1 MNKFRTRLT
10 LIFIALIGFSVLS
23 SGVLMVKVVENSYM
37 DGLRDSLRREMNV
50 IGAFVPWPEGEALEQ
65 KRLRL
70 QALAGQ
76 LAGLSE
82 ARLTFVAPD
91 GTPLG
96 DSLNDPAGMD
106 NHLDRPEIR
115 EAIEHGIG
123 YSVRHS
129 DTVDTDMMNAAMA
142 VKDEAGQLVGFI
154 RMGMNLEDIS
164 ATTGRLWMLL
174 VGGLAAYFLIAALIS
189 YRLARGLTKP
199 LEKATQVAKQISR
212 LNYQARVHVDSSDEF
227 GQLAKAINSMADSMQ
242 IQMARIQ
249 EGESRL
255 KNVLDNMISG
265 VLLIDKE
272 GSIVLMNRTA
282 EDILGYS
289 AAELVGSK
297 FGETNRHQELTRL
310 IDECL
315 EQQQHIRD
323 DLLFYYPAE
332 RVLEANLVP
341 VTASGEYNGIVI
353 VLHDITAIRR
363 LERMRSE
370 FVANVSHELRTP
382 ITAVKGFA
390 ETLMAGALDDRETAM
405 AFLKI
410 IYDESDRLNRL
421 IEDTLALS
429 KIESKKSGLQFAP
442 IELDVFI
449 EGAIGMVGREA
460 ASRGITV
467 EQQVDEGLF
476 IEADEDRLRQIVINL
491 LTNAINYT
499 PEGGKVKVSVEA
511 FLAHDESGAEDDK
524 VRITVKDTGIGIP
537 KKDVPRIFERFY
549 RVDKARSRSSGGTGL
564 GLSIVKHL
572 VELHRGTI
580 KVESDVGVGTSFM
593 IEIPVIQSYEL

>member
-37 DGLRDSLRREMNV
+37 DGLQESLQREMNV
-50 IGAFVPWPEGEALEQ
+50 IGAFVSWPTGEALQQ

-70 QALAGQ
+70 QALAEQ
-76 LAGLSE
+76 LAALSE
-82 ARLTFVAPD
+82 ARFTFVDLD

-96 DSLNDPAGMD
+96 DSLNDPEKMD

-115 EAIEHGIG
+115 KALEHGVG

-129 DTVDTDMMNAAMA
+129 NTVKLDMINAAMA
-142 VKDEAGQLVGFI
+142 FKDEAGQIVGFVRI
-154 RMGMNLEDIS
+154 GMSLNDIS
-164 ATTGRLWMLL
+164 ATTSRLWMLL
-174 VGGLAAYFLIAALIS
+174 IVGLAAYFLIAGLIS

-249 EGESRL
+249 EGETRL

-265 VLLIDKE
+265 VLLIDKA

-282 EDILGYS
+282 EDILGY
-289 AAELVGSK
+289 AAVELIGSR

-310 IDECL
+310 IGECL
-315 EQQQHIRD
+315 DRQQHIRD
-323 DLLFYYPAE
+323 DLLFYYPVE

-341 VTASGEYNGIVI
+341 VTAGGEYSGIVI

-390 ETLMAGALDDRETAM
+390 ETLMSGALDDRETAM

-429 KIESKKSGLQFAP
+429 KIESKQSALQFAP
-442 IELDVFI
+442 IELDVFMD
-449 EGAIGMVGREA
+449 GAIGMIEREA
-460 ASRGITV
+460 ASRGIAI
-467 EQQVDEGLF
+467 ERQVDEGLF

-499 PEGGKVKVSVEA
+499 PEGGKVKVTVEA
-511 FLAHDESGAEDDK
+511 FVVQTEPGHDDDLVK
-524 VRITVKDTGIGIP
+524 ITVKDTGIGIP
-537 KKDVPRIFERFY
+537 KKDLPRIFERFY

-580 KVESDVGVGTSFM
+580 RVDSVVGAGTSFI
-593 IEIPVIQSYEL
+593 IELPVIQSQQL